1 MDMFWAGWWHMI
13 WPSFLTVPIAL
24 VLQGGSALLHP
35 DWRGYLTRRM
45 LRLYVN
51 EGNGFY
57 RLSMQHSNVDH
68 PDERIAQ
75 NIGCFTNGS
84 VTLKYFLADDLLSIT
99 MSSIK
104 LFAISPQL
112 FYILIPVSVL
122 YNCIAWV
129 FLPRVLAVEASLRY
143 CPMRIRESAESV
155 AFFRGFKYDNT
166 STSAA
171 NKAWTMRYGPSNA
184 EYKKTGIS
192 VLYQLFENLTSMGI
206 AEIPMLMIAPLCFQ
220 DKVTYCTVL
229 MSVRVFSKA
238 MGGMKDLGDRL
249 QNISHLGAQAI
260 RIKDLWDA
268 LQKIQEEGKG
278 EDAKSEASTGTDPEG
293 YSDIEGLTSADEAEV
308 DLPEEI
314 DPVISNLRLQL
325 SQVGGSWAYMS
336 VHVM

>member
-1 MDMFWAGWWHMI
+1 
-13 WPSFLTVPIAL
+13 
-24 VLQGGSALLHP
+24 
-35 DWRGYLTRRM
+35 
-45 LRLYVN
+45 
-51 EGNGFY
+51 
-57 RLSMQHSNVDH
+57 
-68 PDERIAQ
+68 
-75 NIGCFTNGS
+75 
-84 VTLKYFLADDLLSIT
+84 
-99 MSSIK
+99 
-104 LFAISPQL
+104 
-112 FYILIPVSVL
+112 
-122 YNCIAWV
+122 
-129 FLPRVLAVEASLRY
+129 
-143 CPMRIRESAESV
+143 
-155 AFFRGFKYDNT
+155 
-166 STSAA
+166 
-171 NKAWTMRYGPSNA
+171 
-184 EYKKTGIS
+184 
-192 VLYQLFENLTSMGI
+192 
-206 AEIPMLMIAPLCFQ
+206 
-220 DKVTYCTVL
+220 